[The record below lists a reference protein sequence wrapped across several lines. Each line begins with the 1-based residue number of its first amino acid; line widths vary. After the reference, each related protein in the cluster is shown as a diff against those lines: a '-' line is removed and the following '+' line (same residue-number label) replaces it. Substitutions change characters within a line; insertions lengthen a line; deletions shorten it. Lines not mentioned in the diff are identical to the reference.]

1 MVDSYAARMGEKAPG
16 KRNSGGRAVIGSKHP
31 AGARP
36 SVQLDSRQPSSTEVR
51 MGRTA
56 VLSPRESSP
65 MISVGGRLVAFM
77 AGLTVAF

>member
-1 MVDSYAARMGEKAPG
+1 
-16 KRNSGGRAVIGSKHP
+16 
-31 AGARP
+31 
-36 SVQLDSRQPSSTEVR
+36 

-77 AGLTVAF
+77 AGLTVATLALELVVRWVTPQPLQHLQLDDEIYVVNRPGARFT